1 MPIQRVPRDWD
12 HLPSIVVMP
21 VNRFVFNDLL
31 KTITEQ
37 APDKQLVCL
46 AGLYKQ
52 MSQKSAFSDI
62 QLLYEFADDPLLV
75 MIKFLAPTPGS
86 EKLIIRSSFMKENS
100 LNISASNLYDLA
112 AQLLIIARK
121 QGFHTKTVE

>member
-1 MPIQRVPRDWD
+1 MPIQRVPHDWD
-12 HLPSIVVMP
+12 HLPSMVVIP

-31 KTITEQ
+31 RAITEQ

-46 AGLYKQ
+46 TGLHKQ

-75 MIKFLAPTPGS
+75 MIKFLAPTPGA

-112 AQLLIIARK
+112 AQLLMMARK
-121 QGFHTKTVE
+121 QGLHTKTVE